1 MKLETLTQVN
11 VERAARRPVIV
22 ITDTANGE
30 QRLVKAKD
38 IATDPLSAELSKQLR
53 MGKSGTIESGGKK
66 LFLNVYAPTA
76 RLVIV
81 GAVHIS
87 QALAPLARSLDYD
100 VTVVDPRTAF
110 ASPERFPDVPLIAE
124 WPDVALPPLNID
136 HYTAFVA
143 VTHDPKIDDPAL
155 LHAFARDC
163 FYIGALGSRKTH
175 AKRAERLK
183 AQGASRCRHRAHPC
197 ADRAFHRRGV
207 AVGDRGL
214 DHGRDHRRAAAA
226 ERNREGAG
234 GMKFGP
240 ASPADAIGGVTVHTL
255 RQGSLVL
262 KKGTTIGPAEVEAL
276 NKAGVK
282 EVVVV
287 RLEEGDVSEDDAAA
301 SIAQAVAGEGV
312 NVERAFT
319 GRSNLFAAQ
328 AGVLVV
334 DRAAVDR
341 INGVDEAITFA
352 TLSAFK
358 PVVEGEMIATVK
370 LIPFGVEAKLRD
382 AAVDV
387 AGKGTLRIAP
397 YIIKKVGV
405 VSTLLPGLAPKV
417 IDKTLRVT
425 AERLAPAGAS
435 IIAERRVPHDE
446 ADLASSIKELLGLG
460 AELVIVFGAS
470 AIADR
475 RDVIPAAI
483 TEIGGQIEHFGMPV
497 DPGNLLLIGSAGGV
511 PVLGAPGCARSPV
524 ENGFDWV
531 LMRLL
536 AGLKVTRAELTG
548 MGVGGL
554 LMEIVTR
561 PQPRTVADLE
571 ANRNVTAIVLAAG
584 RSTRMGGPNKLLAEI
599 DGKKLVRIVAEQAL
613 ASKATDV
620 IVVTGHQAD
629 LVEQA
634 LAGLNVKFVRNP
646 DFAGGLASSVKAGI
660 AAVPDNAD
668 GAVVCLGDMPLI
680 SAKLIDRLIETF
692 APDRGHLIA
701 VPVSDGR
708 RGNPVLWSRRFF
720 RELMTLDGDVGAR
733 HLIAKHAEAVAEVP
747 VDGQSAFLDID
758 TPQALEAARGS

>member
-1 MKLETLTQVN
+1 
-11 VERAARRPVIV
+11 
-22 ITDTANGE
+22 
-30 QRLVKAKD
+30 
-38 IATDPLSAELSKQLR
+38 
-53 MGKSGTIESGGKK
+53 
-66 LFLNVYAPTA
+66 
-76 RLVIV
+76 
-81 GAVHIS
+81 
-87 QALAPLARSLDYD
+87 
-100 VTVVDPRTAF
+100 
-110 ASPERFPDVPLIAE
+110 
-124 WPDVALPPLNID
+124 
-136 HYTAFVA
+136 
-143 VTHDPKIDDPAL
+143 
-155 LHAFARDC
+155 
-163 FYIGALGSRKTH
+163 
-175 AKRAERLK
+175 
-183 AQGASRCRHRAHPC
+183 
-197 ADRAFHRRGV
+197 
-207 AVGDRGL
+207 
-214 DHGRDHRRAAAA
+214 
-226 ERNREGAG
+226 
-234 GMKFGP
+234 MKFGP

-262 KKGTTIGPAEVEAL
+262 KKGTTVGPAEVEAL

-287 RLEEGDVSEDDAAA
+287 RLEAGDVSEDVAAA

-352 TLSAFK
+352 TLAAFK

-387 AGKGTLRIAP
+387 AGKDALRIAP
-397 YIIKKVGV
+397 YVIKKVGV

-483 TEIGGQIEHFGMPV
+483 TEIGGRIEHFGMPV

-571 ANRNVTAIVLAAG
+571 ANRNVAAIVLAAG

-634 LAGLNVKFVRNP
+634 LTGLNVKFVRNP

-660 AAVPDNAD
+660 SAVSENAD
-668 GAVVCLGDMPLI
+668 GAIVCLGDMPLI
-680 SAKLIDRLIETF
+680 SAKLIDQLIETF
-692 APDRGHLIA
+692 APDRGQLIA
-701 VPVSDGR
+701 LPVNDGR

-720 RELMTLDGDVGAR
+720 KELMTLDGDVGAR

-747 VDGQSAFLDID
+747 VDGQGAFLDID
-758 TPQALEAARGS
+758 TPQARRPRGGGSGNRRMGTLRFAHPTPPFTKFKTPPG